1 MGLRNGIEHISHL
14 PRYREVANILIKH
27 GFGWVFDRLPIQKP
41 YGKKK
46 FSMLDK
52 ELRAPSTARRF
63 RTALEELGPTYIKIG
78 QLLST
83 RPDILSPAYIDELEK
98 LQNNVP
104 PFSFDSLQEVLS
116 GEGINM
122 EEDFLYFDITPL
134 AAASIAQV
142 HRATLKS
149 QQKVV
154 VKVQRPGIKK
164 KVDTDLEILYELSK
178 LAEKRSN
185 WGRFYKISEVLEE
198 LAQALRN
205 ELDFRREAR
214 NCQTFYENFAR
225 DKNVIIPRVFWDFSS
240 EKILTLEDV
249 EGIKVSDFP
258 ALKKAGYNSRRIA
271 VNLIDALFKQVYEH
285 GFFHADP
292 HPGNIAITDGEKII
306 FYDFGQVGIV
316 DQRSREKAISLL
328 IGMMRYDVNAVS
340 RALLDIAI
348 GSQYVKQEEFKRDVS
363 RLQQKYYGLPLSE
376 IHLGTAL
383 SELIELSLKHQMR
396 LPAELSLLVKMLMTV
411 EGIITQ
417 LDPQISI
424 VDMAEPY
431 GRKLLIKRFSKDRLK
446 RDIEELLLDYLNL
459 IRALPRELDN
469 ILKIIEAGDLKI
481 RMEHSNL
488 QRLNARLDIVSNRL
502 SIAIIIASIIIGTS
516 LVVGKAGSSFLTRL
530 PLVEIG
536 FLTAV
541 VLGLFLVYSLIKSG
555 RY

>member
-1 MGLRNGIEHISHL
+1 VGLRTGIEHISHL

-27 GFGWVFDRLPIQKP
+27 GFGWVFDRFPIHKP

-46 FSMLDK
+46 TSMLNK
-52 ELRAPSTARRF
+52 ELHGPSTAKRLRI
-63 RTALEELGPTYIKIG
+63 ALEELGPTYIKIG

-83 RPDILSPAYIDELEK
+83 RPDILSPVYINELEK
-98 LQNNVP
+98 LQNDVP
-104 PFSFDSLQEVLS
+104 PFSFDILQEVLL
-116 GEGINM
+116 GEGINPA
-122 EEDFLYFDITPL
+122 DFVYIDPEPL

-142 HRATLKS
+142 HRATLKTEERVVI
-149 QQKVV
+149 KVR
-154 VKVQRPGIKK
+154 RPGISKI
-164 KVDTDLEILYELSK
+164 VATDLEILYELSK

-185 WGRFYKISEVLEE
+185 WGRFYKLSEVVEE
-198 LAQALRN
+198 LAEALRN
-205 ELDFRREAR
+205 GLDFCREAR
-214 NCQTFYENFAR
+214 NCAAFYENFAR
-225 DKNVIIPRVFWDFSS
+225 DRNVLIPRVFWDYSS
-240 EKILTLEDV
+240 EKVLILEEL
-249 EGIKVSDFP
+249 EGIKISDFS
-258 ALKKAGYNSRRIA
+258 ALKMAGCNSQKIA
-271 VNLIDALFKQVYEH
+271 ANLIDALFKQVYEY

-292 HPGNIAITDGEKII
+292 HPGNIAVSEGEKLI

-316 DQRSREKAISLL
+316 DQRSREKAINLL

-348 GSQYVKQEEFKRDVS
+348 GSQHINKEEFQRDVS

-376 IHLGTAL
+376 IKVGTAL
-383 SELIELSLKHQMR
+383 SELIDLSMKHQMR

-411 EGIITQ
+411 EGLITQ

-431 GRKLLIKRFSKDRLK
+431 GRKLLINRFSRERLK
-446 RDIEELLLDYLNL
+446 KDIGELLLDYLAL
-459 IRALPRELDN
+459 FRALPRELDN
-469 ILKIIEAGDLKI
+469 ILKLIEAGELKV
-481 RMEHSNL
+481 RMEHYNL

-516 LVVGKAGSSFLTRL
+516 LVVEKAGSTFLTRL

-541 VLGLFLVYSLIKSG
+541 VLGLFLIYSLIKSG